1 VETRELSTTGGV
13 CLQSAEERSA
23 PGPSVLRRAL
33 MLVVSAGF
41 WGYLSLRG
49 AFQRLLGRIPP
60 ATCIILY
67 YHSVPAKDRKAFAK
81 QVEMLARIARPV
93 SVNDVSALEP
103 GTRYAAVTF
112 DDGFEDA
119 IENAVPELVKRNVPA
134 VFFVTT
140 GVLGQPAAWWP
151 ETAPERHRRI
161 ATAERLQQLP
171 SEWIGVGAHT
181 LTHPRL
187 SQLDEEQAKREI
199 LEPRGQLEALL
210 GHKIETFSFP
220 YGDFNDALVGWCRDS
235 GYKRVFTTQHT
246 NAFGHSGEFV
256 VGRVKA
262 EPTDWTL
269 EFRLKL
275 LGGYLWRPWASALKR
290 RFFATPSYIAGF
302 SDNSRERL

>member
-1 VETRELSTTGGV
+1 
-13 CLQSAEERSA
+13 
-23 PGPSVLRRAL
+23 
-33 MLVVSAGF
+33 MLVVSACF
-41 WGYLSLRG
+41 WGYLSLKG
-49 AFQRLLGRIPP
+49 AFQRLLGRTAP

-67 YHSVPAKDRKAFAK
+67 YHSVPSKNRKAFAK
-81 QVEMLARIARPV
+81 QVEMLAQIARPV
-93 SVNDVSALEP
+93 SVNDVSTLEP

-119 IENAVPELVKRNVPA
+119 IENAVPELIKRNVPA

-151 ETAPERHRRI
+151 ETAPERNRRI
-161 ATAERLQQLP
+161 ATAEQLQQLP
-171 SEWIGVGAHT
+171 SEWIGLGAHT

-187 SQLDEEQAKREI
+187 SQLDEEHAKREI
-199 LEPRGQLEALL
+199 LQSRDQLEALL
-210 GHKIETFSFP
+210 GRKIETFSFP
-220 YGDFNDALVGWCRDS
+220 YGDFNDTLVGWCREG

-246 NAFGHSGEFV
+246 YAFEHSGEFV

-290 RFFATPSYIAGF
+290 RFFATPLVH
-302 SDNSRERL
+302 RLRVLG

>member
-1 VETRELSTTGGV
+1 VETRELSSTGGISV
-13 CLQSAEERSA
+13 AIAEER
-23 PGPSVLRRAL
+23 PGPGSSVLRRAL
-33 MLVVSAGF
+33 LLVVSACF

-49 AFQRLLGRIPP
+49 AFQRLLGRIAP

-67 YHSVPAKDRKAFAK
+67 YHSIPSKDRKAFAK
-81 QVEMLARIARPV
+81 QVELLARTTRPI
-93 SVNDVSALEP
+93 SVNDVSTLEP
-103 GTRYAAVTF
+103 GARYAAVTF

-134 VFFVTT
+134 VFFITT

-151 ETAPERHRRI
+151 ETAPERRRRI
-161 ATAERLQQLP
+161 ATAEQLQQLP

-187 SQLDEEQAKREI
+187 SQLAAEDAKREI
-199 LEPRGQLEALL
+199 LESRDQLEALL
-210 GHKIETFSFP
+210 GRKIETFSFP
-220 YGDFNDALVGWCRDS
+220 YGDFNDALIGWCRDS
-235 GYKRVFTTQHT
+235 GYKRVFTTQHK
-246 NAFGHSGEFV
+246 NAFEHSGEFV

-290 RFFATPSYIAGF
+290 RFFATPLV
-302 SDNSRERL
+302 DRLRVLG

>member
-1 VETRELSTTGGV
+1 MGTREFSSTGGV
-13 CLQSAEERSA
+13 SVAIAEERPA
-23 PGPSVLRRAL
+23 PGTNVLRRAF
-33 MLVVSAGF
+33 MLVMSVGF

-49 AFQRLLGRIPP
+49 AFQRLLGRIAP

-67 YHSVPAKDRKAFAK
+67 YHSIPSKDRKAFAN
-81 QVEMLARIARPV
+81 QVETLARLARPV
-93 SVNDVSALEP
+93 SVNDVSTLEP

-151 ETAPERHRRI
+151 EACPERDRRI
-161 ATAERLQQLP
+161 ATAEQLQQLP

-187 SQLDEEQAKREI
+187 SHLDEEQAKREI
-199 LEPRGQLEALL
+199 LEPRDQLEALL
-210 GHKIETFSFP
+210 GRKIETFSFP
-220 YGDFNDALVGWCRDS
+220 YGDFNDTLVRWCREG
-235 GYKRVFTTQHT
+235 GYKRVFTTEHR
-246 NAFGHSGEFV
+246 NAFEHSGEFV

-262 EPTDWTL
+262 EPTDWAL

-290 RFFATPSYIAGF
+290 RFYATPLVH
-302 SDNSRERL
+302 RLRVLG